1 MVIVHPD
8 KITRTVHLDYF
19 DYFACKRGVR
29 RLVVQ
34 ITPIGR
40 SILCCDVLPEEIV
53 EETLLSPSVF

>member
-8 KITRTVHLDYF
+8 KITGAVHL